1 MALEGQLSD
10 FSLEEILQLI
20 AVQQKCGFLVLKHDQ
35 EMVFY
40 FDHGML
46 VSVRDRRDLAND
58 PLERFLRQHGCL
70 RDEQWAHI
78 DYVLANA
85 KLDLT
90 EILLSEHLMDE
101 AGLQATLQAVAQDLI
116 HQGMKLKRGS
126 YHFTATSDVQTGIRG
141 RICMDIQGLLM
152 EGARRCDEEPR
163 LLEALPSLQ
172 MTFARGTKPPQQQEM
187 GEATARLLKLAL
199 AGRSLGEIIAQGKVS
214 AFTVREL
221 LHHLCEAGVLAPVAP
236 ELAEVIPLPK
246 SGQAAVRARGLGL
259 RQPAAAAVLLLLAL
273 AGGWLRWQPLLPGT
287 AGAAA
292 DREAA
297 PGVAT
302 ATADAAGGA
311 GAAAR
316 LTVAEIRLNQL
327 RDDVHQAAL
336 LFRHE
341 HGRFPA
347 DLSLLVK
354 DGSLAAA
361 TVRTVQARGWTYRVA
376 DQGRGYTL
384 GP

>member
-20 AVQQKCGFLVLKHDQ
+20 AVQQKSGFLVLKHDQ

-58 PLERFLRQHGCL
+58 PLERYLRQYGCL
-70 RDEQWAHI
+70 LDEQWAHI

-101 AGLQATLQAVAQDLI
+101 AGLQATLQAVAQELI

-214 AFTVREL
+214 AFTAREL

-246 SGQAAVRARGLGL
+246 SGQAAVRSRGLGL
-259 RQPAAAAVLLLLAL
+259 RQPAAAAALLLLAL
-273 AGGWLRWQPLLPGT
+273 AGAWLRWQPLLPRAAG
-287 AGAAA
+287 ADGAAA
-292 DREAA
+292 GREA
-297 PGVAT
+297 GSGSAT
-302 ATADAAGGA
+302 ATVDGE

-316 LTVAEIRLNQL
+316 LTAAEIRLNQL

-361 TVRTVQARGWTYRVA
+361 TVRTLQARGWTYRVA

>member
-20 AVQQKCGFLVLKHDQ
+20 AVQQKSGFLVLKHEQ

-58 PLERFLRQHGCL
+58 PLERYLRQHGCL

-152 EGARRCDEEPR
+152 EAARRCDEEPR
-163 LLEALPSLQ
+163 LLEALPSPQ
-172 MTFARGTKPPQQQEM
+172 MTFARGTKPPQQQEI
-187 GEATARLLKLAL
+187 GEVTARLLKLAL

-221 LHHLCEAGVLAPVAP
+221 LNHLCEAGVLAPVAP

-246 SGQAAVRARGLGL
+246 SGKAAVRSRGLGL

-273 AGGWLRWQPLLPGT
+273 AGGWLRWQPLLPGA
-287 AGAAA
+287 AGAAGN
-292 DREAA
+292 REAP
-297 PGVAT
+297 PGIAT
-302 ATADAAGGA
+302 ATADAASGA

-316 LTVAEIRLNQL
+316 LTAAEIRLNQL

-376 DQGRGYTL
+376 DQGRSYTL

>member
-246 SGQAAVRARGLGL
+246 SGQAAVRSRGLGL

-273 AGGWLRWQPLLPGT
+273 AGGWLRWQPLLPG
-287 AGAAA
+287 AAA
-292 DREAA
+292 GREAA
-297 PGVAT
+297 PANL
-302 ATADAAGGA
+302 AAADAAGGA

-316 LTVAEIRLNQL
+316 LTTAEIRLNQL

-336 LFRHE
+336 LFQHE
-341 HGRFPA
+341 HGRYPA

-361 TVRTVQARGWTYRVA
+361 TVRTLQARGWTYRVA
-376 DQGRGYTL
+376 DQGRSYTL